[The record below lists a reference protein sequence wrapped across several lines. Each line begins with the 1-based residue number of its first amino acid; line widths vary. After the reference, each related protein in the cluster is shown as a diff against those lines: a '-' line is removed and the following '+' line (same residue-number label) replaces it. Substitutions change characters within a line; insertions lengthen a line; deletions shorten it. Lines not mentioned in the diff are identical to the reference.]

1 MSDMTGSCTQE
12 IDAPVERVWAVVADV
27 ERSPEWQGG
36 VKAINPIDRDE
47 EGRPTRVN
55 AEADIKVRVIKT
67 IVKFDYSAAPNQLA
81 WTQEKGDIEAVDGT
95 WTLEDLGGDRTRAT
109 YALDVTFGGMLGAL
123 VKGPVELAVRG
134 MLISTQADDLKRRV
148 EEQ

>member
-1 MSDMTGSCTQE
+1 M
-12 IDAPVERVWAVVADV
+12 
-27 ERSPEWQGG
+27 
-36 VKAINPIDRDE
+36 
-47 EGRPTRVN
+47 
-55 AEADIKVRVIKT
+55 IKT
-67 IVKFDYSAAPNQLA
+67 IVQFDYSAAPNQLA

-123 VKGPVELAVRG
+123 VKGPVELAVRQ

-148 EEQ
+148 ENQ